1 MTNDSRIVIAVLCV
15 LSITALLA
23 VLGIKYVRTA
33 TRAMVK
39 SRENRDSEA
48 Q

>member
-1 MTNDSRIVIAVLCV
+1 MTNDSRIVIAVLVV
-15 LSITALLA
+15 LSITALIA

-33 TRAMVK
+33 TRAMVR
-39 SRENRDSEA
+39 SREDRDSEA